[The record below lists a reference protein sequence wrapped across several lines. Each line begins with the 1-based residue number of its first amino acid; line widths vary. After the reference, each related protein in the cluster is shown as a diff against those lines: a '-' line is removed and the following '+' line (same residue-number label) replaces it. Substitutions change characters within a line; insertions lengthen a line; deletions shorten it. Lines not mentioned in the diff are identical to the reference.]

1 MTPISARG
9 IPVMPTTL
17 SGWPTTAVCAS
28 APLWTLGRS
37 AQTLGTAT
45 PPDRVSSRRRCCC
58 PTTPTTPKS
67 RTTPTNPW
75 RPRSSTRT
83 PSWSTASTRTSP
95 RTQRLLGRLRA
106 VGALGRARP
115 VARAVARGARVV
127 PVEAGALEGHA
138 DRRVDLAQPPAA
150 VGALGQR
157 GVTELLNRVEGVAA
171 RGARIRIRRHGGG
184 LLRSWAAVGQA
195 ARKSTWGTR
204 RDPNRFPTVRPT
216 PRGGRPRRRRGSAA
230 RPCGARPPC

>member
-9 IPVMPTTL
+9 IHVMPTTL
-17 SGWPTTAVCAS
+17 SGWPTTRYARQRPCGRCDDPLSPWGRPRRPTGS
-28 APLWTLGRS
+28 ARGGGAAARRPRRARRAGRPRRTLGARG
-37 AQTLGTAT
+37 ARRGLLRG
-45 PPDRVSSRRRCCC
+45 RRR
-58 PTTPTTPKS
+58 
-67 RTTPTNPW
+67 R
-75 RPRSSTRT
+75 RGRVRG
-83 PSWSTASTRTSP
+83 
-95 RTQRLLGRLRA
+95 RLLGRLRA

-115 VARAVARGARVV
+115 VARAGARGARVV
-127 PVEAGALEGHA
+127 PVETGALEGHA

-150 VGALGQR
+150 VGALGPR
-157 GVTELLNRVEGVAA
+157 GVTELLDRVEGVAA

-195 ARKSTWGTR
+195 ARKTTWGTR